1 MAKKHVSLDRLDE
14 RLRKVAEILDRCAR
28 LIVDLDLNTHQNL
41 KRIGE
46 ALRRIFEIEGEIY
59 ELRPDLTPEYLTE
72 EWIRA
77 QRATRTPENE
87 LAFLRNEAEG
97 YRRFLERAERRISE
111 LEETVKQDNK
121 EGG

>member
-1 MAKKHVSLDRLDE
+1 MTKKDASLDCLDE
-14 RLRKVAEILDRCAR
+14 QLRKVAEILDRCAR
-28 LIVDLDLNTHQNL
+28 LIVDLNLNTHQNL

-46 ALRRIFEIEGEIY
+46 ALQRLFEIEGEIY

-77 QRATRTPENE
+77 HRATRTPENE
-87 LAFLRNEAEG
+87 LAFLKKEAEA

-111 LEETVKQDNK
+111 LEETAKLDNK